1 MQNRWRSWAFFGQQ
15 ASILGTAKKLI
26 MDNSLRSGPTPS
38 GGERKEGGVS
48 PKQKA
53 EQDWQQMAALR
64 QKIADLQ
71 ARQKET
77 ILRLSTQRSPVEEVG
92 VALAELEKELSVA
105 QEQLAR
111 FDQKPGLFRQRAA

>member
-1 MQNRWRSWAFFGQQ
+1 MA
-15 ASILGTAKKLI
+15 
-26 MDNSLRSGPTPS
+26 NSVQYGPTPS
-38 GGERKEGGVS
+38 GGERNEGGVS
-48 PKQKA
+48 PKLKA

-71 ARQKET
+71 AKQKEA
-77 ILRLSTQRSPVEEVG
+77 ILRLSTLRTPVAEVG

-111 FDQKPGLFRQRAA
+111 FEQKPDLRRQNAA

>member
-1 MQNRWRSWAFFGQQ
+1 MAN
-15 ASILGTAKKLI
+15 SIQT
-26 MDNSLRSGPTPS
+26 GPTPS
-38 GGERKEGGVS
+38 GGERNEGGLS
-48 PKQKA
+48 PKLKA
-53 EQDWQQMAALR
+53 EQDWQEMAALR

-105 QEQLAR
+105 QQQLAR
-111 FDQKPGLFRQRAA
+111 FDQKPGLHRQKAA